1 MTVMVK
7 PHRARFPS
15 PSAACEQKHWNRKNT
30 KEKKNILFRRIHL
43 IEHMVA
49 ALREIV
55 AWEEA
60 RHHVLDTNLTP
71 QIIRMVETRSSPNIV
86 AKL

>member
-1 MTVMVK
+1 MVK

-15 PSAACEQKHWNRKNT
+15 PSAACEQKHWNRK
-30 KEKKNILFRRIHL
+30 KHQREKKNILFRRIHL
-43 IEHMVA
+43 IEDMVA

-71 QIIRMVETRSSPNIV
+71 GIIRKVEIRN
-86 AKL
+86 

>member
-1 MTVMVK
+1 MSRNIGT
-7 PHRARFPS
+7 
-15 PSAACEQKHWNRKNT
+15 EKNT
-30 KEKKNILFRRIHL
+30 KERKNILFRRIHL
-43 IEHMVA
+43 IEDMVA

-60 RHHVLDTNLTP
+60 GHHVLDSNLTA
-71 QIIRMVETRSSPNIV
+71 QIIRMVEIRSSPNIV

>member
-1 MTVMVK
+1 
-7 PHRARFPS
+7 
-15 PSAACEQKHWNRKNT
+15 
-30 KEKKNILFRRIHL
+30 
-43 IEHMVA
+43 MVA

-60 RHHVLDTNLTP
+60 RHHVLDPNLTP
-71 QIIRMVETRSSPNIV
+71 QIIRMVEIRSSPNIV

>member
-1 MTVMVK
+1 MVK

-15 PSAACEQKHWNRKNT
+15 PSAACEQRHCNRK
-30 KEKKNILFRRIHL
+30 KHQREKNILFRRIHL

-71 QIIRMVETRSSPNIV
+71 GIIRKVEIRN
-86 AKL
+86 

>member
-1 MTVMVK
+1 
-7 PHRARFPS
+7 
-15 PSAACEQKHWNRKNT
+15 
-30 KEKKNILFRRIHL
+30 
-43 IEHMVA
+43 MVA

-71 QIIRMVETRSSPNIV
+71 EIIRIVEIRSRSHIV
-86 AKL
+86 TKL